1 MMARSKG
8 QGSIVPGRPTP
19 TGQKRWIVAVTMA
32 DGRRVYR
39 AARSPR
45 EAERIRAQL
54 VEARELD
61 LDPTRQT
68 VAGYLRSWIGGL
80 RDARHQRVRP
90 RTLQHYEM
98 IVERHI
104 IPTLGHLRLSQL
116 TVPKVQAWIDADAA
130 SARSVHHHRAVLRL
144 ALNRAVRHRL
154 IAYNPAALVEVP
166 DVEPDKSD
174 PLSVAEVRALL
185 EATEGDRLHALWRLA
200 LASGL
205 RLGELL
211 GLAWEDIDLG
221 RLRGVDG
228 DGEGSGPRSAGRTGG
243 AGDDERVA
251 ADGARGHLH
260 GDRRDVAG
268 RRADGIPVAASVT
281 VRAQLQ
287 RLPPDRGG
295 DANGWART
303 PTKAARALE
312 TIHIGEGT
320 AAVLAAHRTRQ
331 AAERKPDWRY
341 FGLVFVTERGDPYHP
356 SFVLTSFRKACAAAG
371 IRRRRVHDLRHSSA
385 ALMKAEGIPEDVRMA
400 RLGHSTTAM
409 ARRYGGAS
417 DATDRLAS
425 DALDRAMGG

>member
-1 MMARSKG
+1 MPLMARSKG
-8 QGSIVPGRPTP
+8 QGSVVPGRPTP

-39 AARSPR
+39 AAKSPR

-104 IPTLGHLRLSQL
+104 IPALGNLRLSQL
-116 TVPKVQAWIDADAA
+116 TVPKVQAWIDADPA

-166 DVEPDKSD
+166 EVEPDKSD
-174 PLSVAEVRALL
+174 PLARDEVRALL
-185 EATEGDRLHALWRLA
+185 EATAGDRLGPLWRLA

-211 GLAWEDIDLG
+211 GLAWDDIDLA
-221 RLRGVDG
+221 
-228 DGEGSGPRSAGRTGG
+228 AGRIT
-243 AGDDERVA
+243 
-251 ADGARGHLH
+251 
-260 GDRRDVAG
+260 
-268 RRADGIPVAASVT
+268 VT
-281 VRAQLQ
+281 AQLQ
-287 RLPPDRGG
+287 RLAPDKGG

-303 PTKAARALE
+303 PTKAARALT

-331 AAERKPDWRY
+331 AAERQPGWAY
-341 FGLVFVTERGDPYHP
+341 FGLVFVTETGNPYHP
-356 SFVLTSFRKACAAAG
+356 SFVLTSFRKACEAAG
-371 IRRRRVHDLRHSSA
+371 VRRRRIHDLRHTHNRI
-385 ALMKAEGIPEDVRMA
+385 LKDGGVAEDERMA
-400 RLGHSTTAM
+400 RMGHSTTAM
-409 ARRYGGAS
+409 SRHYGGPS
-417 DATDRLAS
+417 QDRDRHVA
-425 DALDRAMGG
+425 DVAEAALGG

>member
-1 MMARSKG
+1 MARSKG
-8 QGSIVPGRPTP
+8 QGTIVPGRPTP

-32 DGRRVYR
+32 DGRRVWR
-39 AARSPR
+39 TARSPR

-68 VAGYLRSWIGGL
+68 VAGYLRTWIAGL

-104 IPTLGHLRLSQL
+104 VPALGHLRLSQL
-116 TVPKVQAWIDADAA
+116 TVPKVQAWIDADPA

-154 IAYNPAALVEVP
+154 IAYNPAALVELP

-174 PLSVAEVRALL
+174 PLTADEVRALL
-185 EATEGDRLHALWRLA
+185 EATAGYRLPPGFQGPTLPPDRLGPLWRLA
-200 LASGL
+200 LATGL

-211 GLAWEDIDLG
+211 GLAWDDVDLT
-221 RLRGVDG
+221 
-228 DGEGSGPRSAGRTGG
+228 AGT
-243 AGDDERVA
+243 
-251 ADGARGHLH
+251 
-260 GDRRDVAG
+260 
-268 RRADGIPVAASVT
+268 IT

-287 RLPPDRGG
+287 RLAPDRGG

-312 TIHIGEGT
+312 SIHVGQGTI
-320 AAVLAAHRTRQ
+320 AVLAAHRTRQ
-331 AAERKPDWRY
+331 AAERTPDWRY

-356 SFVLTSFRKACAAAG
+356 SFVLTSFRRACDAAG
-371 IRRRRVHDLRHSSA
+371 IRRRRIHDMRHTHNRI
-385 ALMKAEGIPEDVRMA
+385 LKDGGVAEDERMA
-400 RLGHSTTAM
+400 RMGHSTTAM
-409 ARRYGGAS
+409 SRRYGGPS
-417 DATDRLAS
+417 DDRDRHVA
-425 DALDRAMGG
+425 DVAEAALGG